1 MSVERAPSQMPIN
14 KLYINLAAIQSS
26 IFQEDGT
33 TKATWVT
40 DAAAVGALSTA
51 FTAVLRDMGKTVY
64 AGSAASGAEK
74 STLLRK
80 VQLVL
85 PNNTAT
91 GGVAGAAGAAGE
103 FMTGY
108 ISLGGLTY
116 GGGDGIPA
124 KVARLN

>member
-1 MSVERAPSQMPIN
+1 MSSDLRAPSQMNTN
-14 KLYINLAAIQSS
+14 KLYVNLAAIQSS

-40 DAAAVGALSTA
+40 DATAVGALSTA

-64 AGSAASGAEK
+64 VGSAAGGAEK

-85 PNNTAT
+85 PGAA

-108 ISLGGLTY
+108 ISLGGMTY
-116 GGGDGIPA
+116 GGGDGTPA

>member
-1 MSVERAPSQMPIN
+1 MSVERAPSQIPTN
-14 KLYINLAAIQSS
+14 KLYINLTGIQSS
-26 IFQEDGT
+26 IFQEDGET
-33 TKATWVT
+33 NATWVT
-40 DAAAVGALSTA
+40 DATAVGALSTA

-64 AGSAASGAEK
+64 VGSASAGAEK

-85 PNNTAT
+85 PGAAT
-91 GGVAGAAGAAGE
+91 SGGVGGTAGSAGE

-116 GGGDGIPA
+116 GGGDGVPA